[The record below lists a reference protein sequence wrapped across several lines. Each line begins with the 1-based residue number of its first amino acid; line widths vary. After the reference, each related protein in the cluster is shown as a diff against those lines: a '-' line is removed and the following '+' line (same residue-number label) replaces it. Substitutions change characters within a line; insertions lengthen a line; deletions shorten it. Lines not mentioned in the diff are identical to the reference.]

1 MKSLK
6 MDSTEKQLT
15 DMMKE
20 LQSRGKAKVILESG
34 IYALILVFLFV
45 GNFITLLIMVL
56 NRRMRKIPNMLVAS
70 LAISDFCLGA
80 FTACPLCFT
89 VLATSQWRFSDATC
103 QYQGYMAITLAVVSI
118 HTLTLMAVNR
128 YFRVVKPAKYR
139 RYFTKKKTMIM
150 IIVTWSYSMCSPLPY
165 MFSGRKM
172 VFHPSKFFCY
182 LQVDSGAFT
191 AFIMIVYVGLPACV
205 IFYSYTRIFKT
216 VRSHNNIFQNTGTET
231 STVNV
236 EEIKVARTI
245 FVIVVFFCL
254 CWTPVSVIDIVD
266 TIRGSWI
273 FPREVYVAWNF
284 LATISSALNPMIYG
298 LLNKNFRNEYLK
310 VLRCRCCHPQAIA
323 APLEVAGGG
332 YTVPMDEK
340 HLQLNRLN

>member
-1 MKSLK
+1 MWIISSLK

-20 LQSRGKAKVILESG
+20 LQSRSEAKVILESG
-34 IYALILVFLFV
+34 TYALLLVFLFL

-56 NRRMRKIPNMLVAS
+56 NRRLRKIPNMFVAS
-70 LAISDFCLGA
+70 LAISDFSLGA
-80 FTACPLCFT
+80 FTACPLCLT
-89 VLATSQWRFSDATC
+89 VLATSKWPFSDTTC
-103 QYQGYMAITLAVVSI
+103 QYQGYMAMTLAAASV

-150 IIVTWSYSMCSPLPY
+150 IIVTWFYSMCSPLPY

-182 LQVDSGAFT
+182 VQVDSGAFMV
-191 AFIMIVYVGLPACV
+191 FIMTVYVGLPACV

-216 VRSHNNIFQNTGTET
+216 VRSHNNKFQNTGTET
-231 STVNV
+231 STANV
-236 EEIKVARTI
+236 EEIKVVRTI
-245 FVIVVFFCL
+245 FVIVVFFFL
-254 CWTPVSVIDIVD
+254 CWTPILVIDIVD
-266 TIRGSWI
+266 TTCGSWI
-273 FPREVYVAWNF
+273 FPREVYVAYNF
-284 LATISSALNPMIYG
+284 LATISSALNPVIYG
-298 LLNKNFRNEYLK
+298 LLNKNFRKEYLK
-310 VLRCRCCHPQAIA
+310 VLRCRCCHSQAIA

-340 HLQLNRLN
+340 HLQL